1 MTLCINKLKQRA
13 KMDRN
18 ASKSEQNQHNL
29 QFVRRVYMLYLK
41 RPVSIK
47 NLDLKTKLSLP
58 ILGSGVRANYKDTA
72 PLSSGPL
79 SLLKKFVTG
88 AEKHPLQEILTLLKK
103 GVVAPDF
110 ALLSF
115 QIAIAKYFGTEYKEL
130 DLLFQEI
137 VKESDNITEEDYVRA
152 KEEVLELMEFG
163 YEYEVLFKKKRWR
176 HLVEA
181 AEKEIF
187 SKYG

>member
-1 MTLCINKLKQRA
+1 MNKFKQRA

-18 ASKSEQNQHNL
+18 PSKSEQNQYNL
-29 QFVRRVYMLYLK
+29 QFVWRVYMLYLK
-41 RPVSIK
+41 RLVSIK
-47 NLDLKTKLSLP
+47 YLDLKTKLSLP
-58 ILGSGVRANYKDTA
+58 ILGSGVRAIYRDTA

-88 AEKHPLQEILTLLKK
+88 DEKHPLQEILTLLKK
-103 GVVAPDF
+103 GVIAPDF

-115 QIAIAKYFGTEYKEL
+115 QIAIAKYFGTEEYKEL

-152 KEEVLELMEFG
+152 KEEVLELMMFG
-163 YEYEVLFKKKRWR
+163 YEYLLFETRKFRPLIEAVEKK
-176 HLVEA
+176 
-181 AEKEIF
+181 IF
-187 SKYG
+187 AKYED